1 MGTKHTTMPRTING
15 RYVLL
20 PNPRLGGM
28 ADVYKA
34 NDHQRDGYQ
43 VAVKIFKHGQI
54 EGNILTESFRRETQ
68 ALRELKNPGI
78 VELVDSGTDKQTGE
92 HFLVL
97 EWMERDLA
105 ALLDEA
111 PLEGW
116 DSYWE
121 RIALPILTALS
132 FSHERKCVH
141 RDLKPSNI
149 LIDADGR
156 LKLADFGISKL
167 RGYFRPTVTL
177 REFVSRPF
185 TPPEED
191 DGSYPYTRDVFS
203 FGVVTLKCL
212 TNIDLVDYT
221 SIQTAI
227 ADLDAPPEIIEIIE
241 RSVATDPAERQ
252 PNAEVLLAEL
262 DAIQQK
268 RSRTQKSKI
277 QSCYLKLTPKCLKSL
292 QDTLNTS
299 SENEVQKIILD
310 DLNGE
315 VNCGIRPYKFKNNDG
330 NSEGDHYEVYGSSYR
345 YHVKVDDK
353 RKDHLVIFTA
363 WDTPHSQL
371 EQRRELAWSL
381 PYQFKFGT
389 PTYSYEA
396 VEIIRELQ
404 DAVVEHE
411 ATIKEQVIEKEKQRV
426 FQVWWDILRAKTDWE
441 QRREKALK
449 YLTFSPDS
457 NRVIFQ
463 LAELP
468 EDDII
473 GQSRHVKNSK
483 GFSLLGGDIIEVV
496 GDELHLYVR
505 YGQLDQLPQPGEL
518 YFDTRLA
525 EIALNRQ
532 KSALDAIRYDRAVR
546 SDLRNLLVNPDE
558 IRVPTLGS
566 EIQFIQ
572 NLNESQQEVVR
583 SALSMQDFLLV
594 QGPPGTGKT
603 TFITEV
609 ILQALQQNPE
619 ARILLSSQT
628 HVALDNV
635 LERIQAKNPHLK
647 LIRIGNHERVSEGV
661 HSLLLEEQMGK
672 WREDALANGRDFLAA
687 WSANNGISQ
696 EDLEKAVLFQELKNI
711 VLSLE
716 ALRVELESRKQEREE
731 NFPILENL
739 GERQLPQKSKKIKW
753 EDLGSELQKKVGR
766 SQSVKSENSR
776 EKAKR
781 RILAAQEEEFSRLE
795 EEVEELERKTKYL
808 RDEQKKKVKRLQQV
822 TQVKADQL
830 LRMTSKELE
839 HWSNSLVDPN
849 APEAKLLQQLIN
861 LQTEWFNQFGRNE
874 RFNNPLI
881 KRSQVVAGTCIG
893 ISREIYD
900 VEFDI
905 CIVDEASKATATE
918 ALVPMSR
925 SKKWLL
931 VGDPKQLP
939 PFQDEA
945 SRNTNFLEQYELTS
959 EDVQETLF
967 DRLLRVLPDEC
978 QKMLTTQHRMVEP
991 IGKLISTCFYDGKL
1005 ESSGPE
1011 IDKVLR
1017 KVLPKSVTWLTTS
1030 RLPNNRE
1037 KGANSSFNNSCEVT
1051 VIFQW
1056 LRQLN
1061 QAATEAQRNYKVAV
1075 LSGYAAQ
1082 LKLLKRSLDAEQSG
1096 LEALAIECNTVDAF
1110 QGREADVVIYSVT
1123 RSNKDGKIGFLRDEA
1138 RLNVALSR
1146 GRAGLLIVGD
1156 HQFCRSLSHSPLSN
1170 VLHYI
1175 EQYPEDCICKEISL

>member
-1 MGTKHTTMPRTING
+1 MPRIIND
-15 RYVLL
+15 RYVLF
-20 PNPRLGGM
+20 PNPRIGGM

-34 NDHQRDGYQ
+34 TDYQRDGCQ
-43 VAVKIFKHGQI
+43 VAVKVFKHGQI
-54 EGNILTESFRRETQ
+54 DVGILAESFRRETQ
-68 ALRELKNPGI
+68 ALRELKHQSI
-78 VELVDSGTDKQTGE
+78 VELSDSGKDKQTGE
-92 HFLVL
+92 YFLVL

-105 ALLDEA
+105 ALLNQS

-121 RIALPILTALS
+121 RLAFPILNALA

-149 LIDADGR
+149 LIGADGR

-212 TNIDLVDYT
+212 TNVDLVDYR
-221 SIQTAI
+221 SLQRAI

-241 RSVATDPAERQ
+241 RSIATDPAERQ

-268 RSRTQKSKI
+268 RSRSQ
-277 QSCYLKLTPKCLKSL
+277 LTPKYTCYL
-292 QDTLNTS
+292 QLTRSAVKNLQNEFQI
-299 SENEVQKIILD
+299 SEEEIEKVLLE
-310 DLNGE
+310 DLNAGCA
-315 VNCGIRPYKFKNNDG
+315 VSKKAGDRNNGRSPDNQYSIFG
-330 NSEGDHYEVYGSSYR
+330 FSYR
-345 YHVKVDDK
+345 YLVAAEQ
-353 RKDHLVIFTA
+353 DHLVIINAQSFSSA
-363 WDTPHSQL
+363 IL
-371 EQRRELAWSL
+371 EQNRERSYQP
-381 PYQFKFGT
+381 PYEFRFGR
-389 PTYSYEA
+389 PLVRWEA
-396 VEIIRELQ
+396 EDVIRELRLSIE
-404 DAVVEHE
+404 EHE
-411 ATIKEQVIEKEKQRV
+411 ANLRQSRAEEEKQRI
-426 FQVWWDILRAKTDWE
+426 FRVWWDILRAKTDWE
-441 QRREKALK
+441 QQREKALK
-449 YLTFSPDS
+449 YLTFSPDG

-468 EDDII
+468 EDDIA

-483 GFSLLGGDIIEVV
+483 GFSLLGGDVVEVV
-496 GDELHLYVR
+496 GDELHLYVKD
-505 YGQLDQLPQPGEL
+505 GKLDRLPQVGEL
-518 YFDTRLA
+518 QLDTRLA
-525 EIALNRQ
+525 ENALRRQ

-546 SDLRNLLVNPDE
+546 SDLRNLLINPDE
-558 IRVPTLGS
+558 IQVPTL
-566 EIQFIQ
+566 EFEVQFVQ
-572 NLNESQQEVVR
+572 DLNESQKEVVS

-609 ILQALQQNPE
+609 ILQTLQQNPE

-628 HVALDNV
+628 HVALDNA
-635 LERIQAKNPHLK
+635 LERIQTKNPNLK

-661 HSLLLEEQMGK
+661 HSLLLEEQIEK
-672 WREDALANGRDFLAA
+672 WREDALSKGRNFLTH
-687 WSANNGISQ
+687 WSENNGISQ

-716 ALRVELESRKQEREE
+716 NLRVELESRKQERED
-731 NFPILENL
+731 NFPIIETLR
-739 GERQLPQKSKKIKW
+739 ERQMPRKPTKIKL
-753 EDLGSELQKKVGR
+753 EFLHTELKKREGI
-766 SQSVKSENSR
+766 SQSANVGSSK
-776 EKAKR
+776 EKQKR
-781 RILAAQEEEFSRLE
+781 RISAAQEEEFKRLQE
-795 EEVEELERKTKYL
+795 EIEELEKKTKAL
-808 RDEQKKKVKRLQQV
+808 RDEQKQKVKRLQEI
-822 TQVKADQL
+822 TQIKADEL
-830 LRMTSKELE
+830 LRLTSIELE
-839 HWSNSLVDPN
+839 NRSNNLIDPN
-849 APEAKLLQQLIN
+849 APNAKLLQKLIN
-861 LQTEWFNQFGRNE
+861 LQTEWFDQFGRNE

-893 ISREIYD
+893 ISREIHD
-900 VEFDI
+900 AEFDL

-918 ALVPMSR
+918 VLVPMSR

-945 SRNTNFLEQYELTS
+945 SRNTEFLEQYELTP

-967 DRLLRVLPDEC
+967 DRLLRILPDGC
-978 QKMLTTQHRMVEP
+978 QKMLATQHRMVEP
-991 IGKLISTCFYDGKL
+991 IGKIISTCFYEGKL

-1011 IDKVLR
+1011 IDKVLS
-1017 KVLPKSVTWLTTS
+1017 KVLPRPVTWLTTS
-1030 RLPNNRE
+1030 KLPNSRE
-1037 KGANSSFNNSCEVT
+1037 QSANSSFNNSCEVT
-1051 VIFQW
+1051 AIFQW
-1056 LRQLN
+1056 LKQLN
-1061 QAATEAQRNYKVAV
+1061 QAAMEAQRNYKVAI
-1075 LSGYAAQ
+1075 LSGYAGQ

-1096 LEALAIECNTVDAF
+1096 LQTLAIECNTVDAF
-1110 QGREADVVIYSVT
+1110 QGREADIVIYSVT
-1123 RSNKDGKIGFLRDEA
+1123 RSNKDGKVGFLRDEA

-1146 GRAGLLIVGD
+1146 GRVGLLIVGD
-1156 HQFCRSLSHSPLSN
+1156 HQFYRSLSYSPLSD

-1175 EQYPEDCICKEISL
+1175 EQHPEDCICKELSL

>member
-1 MGTKHTTMPRTING
+1 MPPRIIND
-15 RYVLL
+15 RYFLL
-20 PNPRLGGM
+20 PNPRSGGM

-34 NDHQRDGYQ
+34 TDYQRDGCQ
-43 VAVKIFKHGQI
+43 VAVKVFKHGQI
-54 EGNILTESFRRETQ
+54 DVDILAESFRRETQ
-68 ALRELKNPGI
+68 ALRELKHQSI
-78 VELVDSGTDKQTGE
+78 VELSDSGKDKQTGE
-92 HFLVL
+92 YFLVL

-105 ALLDEA
+105 TLLNES

-121 RIALPILTALS
+121 RLALPILNALA

-149 LIDADGR
+149 LIGADGR

-212 TNIDLVDYT
+212 TDVALVDYG
-221 SIQTAI
+221 SIQKAI

-268 RSRTQKSKI
+268 RSRTQKSKV

-292 QDTLNTS
+292 QDTLGTS
-299 SENEVQKIILD
+299 SENEIQKIILD

-315 VNCGIRPYKFKNNDG
+315 VHCGIRPYKFKNNDG
-330 NSEGDHYEVYGSSYR
+330 NSEGEHYEVYGSSYR

-353 RKDHLVIFTA
+353 RKDHFVIFTV

-381 PYQFKFGT
+381 SYQFKFGT
-389 PTYSYEA
+389 PAYLYES

-411 ATIKEQVIEKEKQRV
+411 ATVKEQVIEKEKQKV
-426 FQVWWDILRAKTDWE
+426 FQSWWDILRAETDWE
-441 QRREKALK
+441 QRREKVLK
-449 YLTFSPDS
+449 YLTFSPNG

-468 EDDII
+468 EDDIA

-483 GFSLLGGDIIEVV
+483 GFSLLGGDVVEVV

-505 YGQLDQLPQPGEL
+505 SGQLDRLPQPGEL

-546 SDLRNLLVNPDE
+546 SDLRNLLVKPDE
-558 IRVPTLGS
+558 IQVSTL
-566 EIQFIQ
+566 EPKIQFIQ
-572 NLNESQQEVVR
+572 NLNESQKEVVR

-609 ILQALQQNPE
+609 ILQTLQQNPE

-628 HVALDNV
+628 HVALDNA
-635 LERIQAKNPHLK
+635 LERIQTKNPNLK

-661 HSLLLEEQMGK
+661 HSLLLEEQMER
-672 WREDALANGRDFLAA
+672 WRENALSKGRDFLAN
-687 WSANNGISQ
+687 WSANNGIFQ
-696 EDLEKAVLFQELKNI
+696 EDLEKAVLFQELRNI
-711 VLSLE
+711 ILSLE
-716 ALRVELESRKQEREE
+716 TLRVELDSRKQEREE
-731 NFPILENL
+731 NFPVINDLK
-739 GERQLPQKSKKIKW
+739 ERKVQRKPVKIKL
-753 EDLGSELQKKVGR
+753 ESLRTELEKGENI
-766 SQSVKSENSR
+766 SQSVNSEGS
-776 EKAKR
+776 KGQQKR
-781 RILAAQEEEFSRLE
+781 SIPAGQEEEANRLE
-795 EEVEELERKTKYL
+795 EEIQGLEEKAKAL
-808 RDEQKKKVKRLQQV
+808 RDEQKQRAKRLQEI
-822 TQVKADQL
+822 TQIKTDDL
-830 LRMTSKELE
+830 LRLTSIELE
-839 HWSNSLVDPN
+839 HRSKSLIDPN
-849 APEAKLLQQLIN
+849 APNAKLLQQLIN
-861 LQTEWFNQFGRNE
+861 LQTAWFDQFGRNE
-874 RFNNPLI
+874 RFNDPLI

-893 ISREIYD
+893 VSRAIHD
-900 VEFDI
+900 AEFDL

-918 ALVPMSR
+918 VLVPMSR

-945 SRNTNFLEQYELTS
+945 SQNTEFLERYELTP

-967 DRLLRVLPDEC
+967 DRLLRTLPDGC
-978 QKMLTTQHRMVEP
+978 QKMLDTQHRMVEP
-991 IGKLISTCFYDGKL
+991 IGKLISTCFYEGQLQSD
-1005 ESSGPE
+1005 GPE
-1011 IDKVLR
+1011 TDEVLSR
-1017 KVLPKSVTWLTTS
+1017 ILPRPVTWLTTS
-1030 RLPNNRE
+1030 KFPNSRE
-1037 KGANSSFNNSCEVT
+1037 KSANSSFDNSCEVT

-1056 LRQLN
+1056 LKQLN
-1061 QAATEAQRNYKVAV
+1061 QAAMKAQKHYKVAV

-1082 LKLLKRSLDAEQSG
+1082 LKLLNRSLDAEQSS
-1096 LEALAIECNTVDAF
+1096 LLALAIECNTVDAF

-1123 RSNKDGKIGFLRDEA
+1123 RSNKDGKVGFLRDEA

-1146 GRAGLLIVGD
+1146 GRVGLLIVGD
-1156 HQFCRSLSHSPLSN
+1156 HQFCRLLNHSPLRD

-1175 EQYPEDCICKEISL
+1175 EQHPEDCICKEASL

>member
-1 MGTKHTTMPRTING
+1 MPRIIND
-15 RYVLL
+15 RYLL
-20 PNPRLGGM
+20 LSNPRTGGM

-34 NDHQRDGYQ
+34 TDDRRDGCQ
-43 VAVKIFKHGQI
+43 VAVKVFKHGQI
-54 EGNILTESFRRETQ
+54 DVDILAESFRREAQ
-68 ALRELKNPGI
+68 ALRELKHPSI
-78 VELVDSGTDKQTGE
+78 VELFDSGTDEETGE
-92 HFLVL
+92 YFLVL
-97 EWMERDLA
+97 EWMEQDLA
-105 ALLDEA
+105 TLLKKT
-111 PLEGW
+111 PMEGW

-121 RIALPILTALS
+121 RLALPILNALA

-149 LIDADGR
+149 LIGADGR

-212 TNIDLVDYT
+212 TNVDLVDYG
-221 SIQTAI
+221 SLQRAI

-262 DAIQQK
+262 AAIQQK
-268 RSRTQKSKI
+268 RSQTQKSKV

-292 QDTLNTS
+292 QDTLGIS
-299 SENEVQKIILD
+299 SENEIQKIILD

-315 VNCGIRPYKFKNNDG
+315 VNCGIRPYKFKNNDS
-330 NSEGDHYEVYGSSYR
+330 NSEGDHYEVYASSYR

-371 EQRRELAWSL
+371 EQKRELAWSL
-381 PYQFKFGT
+381 LYQFKFGT

-411 ATIKEQVIEKEKQRV
+411 ATIKEQVIEKEKQKV

-449 YLTFSPDS
+449 YFTFIPDG

-468 EDDII
+468 EDDIV

-483 GFSLLGGDIIEVV
+483 GFSLLGGDIVEVV

-505 YGQLDQLPQPGEL
+505 YGQPDRLPQPGEL

-546 SDLRNLLVNPDE
+546 SDLRNLLINPDE
-558 IRVPTLGS
+558 IQVSTLES

-572 NLNESQQEVVR
+572 DLNESQQEVVR

-609 ILQALQQNPE
+609 ILQTLQQNPE

-628 HVALDNV
+628 HVALDNA
-635 LERIQAKNPHLK
+635 LERIQARNPNLN

-661 HSLLLEEQMGK
+661 HSLLLEEQMEK
-672 WREDALANGRDFLAA
+672 WREDALAKGRDFLAD
-687 WSANNGISQ
+687 WSANNRISQ
-696 EDLEKAVLFQELKNI
+696 KDLEKAVLFQELKNI

-716 ALRVELESRKQEREE
+716 NLRVELESRKQERED
-731 NFPILENL
+731 NFPVI
-739 GERQLPQKSKKIKW
+739 
-753 EDLGSELQKKVGR
+753 
-766 SQSVKSENSR
+766 ENSR
-776 EKAKR
+776 ERQAPQKPTKVKLESLGAELKKREVISQSANVGSSKEKQKR
-781 RILAAQEEEFSRLE
+781 RISAAQKEEFNRLE
-795 EEVEELERKTKYL
+795 EEIEELEKKAKAF
-808 RDEQKKKVKRLQQV
+808 RDEQKQKVKRLQDM
-822 TQVKADQL
+822 TQVKADEL
-830 LRMTSKELE
+830 LIRLTSKDLE
-839 HWSNSLVDPN
+839 HRSNSLIDPN
-849 APEAKLLQQLIN
+849 APKAKLLQKLIN
-861 LQTEWFNQFGRNE
+861 LQTEWFDQFGRNE
-874 RFNNPLI
+874 RFNDPLI

-893 ISREIYD
+893 IPKQIHD
-900 VEFDI
+900 AEFDL

-918 ALVPMSR
+918 VLVPMSR

-945 SRNTNFLEQYELTS
+945 SRNTEFLEQYELTP

-967 DRLLRVLPDEC
+967 DRLLKILPDGC
-978 QKMLTTQHRMVEP
+978 QKMLATQHRMVEP
-991 IGKLISTCFYDGKL
+991 IGKLISTCFYEGKL

-1011 IDKVLR
+1011 MDKVLS
-1017 KVLPKSVTWLTTS
+1017 KVLPRPVTWSTTS
-1030 RLPNNRE
+1030 KLPNSRE
-1037 KGANSSFNNSCEVT
+1037 QSANSSFNNSCEVT
-1051 VIFQW
+1051 AIFQW
-1056 LRQLN
+1056 LKQLN
-1061 QAATEAQRNYKVAV
+1061 QAAMEAQRNYKVAV
-1075 LSGYAAQ
+1075 LSGYAGQ
-1082 LKLLKRSLDAEQSG
+1082 LKLLKRSLDTEQSG
-1096 LEALAIECNTVDAF
+1096 LQTLAIECNTVDAF
-1110 QGREADVVIYSVT
+1110 QGREADIVIYSVT

-1146 GRAGLLIVGD
+1146 GRVGLLIVGD
-1156 HQFCRSLSHSPLSN
+1156 HQFCRSLSYSPLSD

-1175 EQYPEDCICKEISL
+1175 EQHPEDCICKELS

>member
-1 MGTKHTTMPRTING
+1 MPRIIND
-15 RYVLL
+15 RYLLL
-20 PNPRLGGM
+20 PNPRSGGM

-34 NDHQRDGYQ
+34 NDYQKDGRQ
-43 VAVKIFKHGQI
+43 VAVKVFKHGQI
-54 EGNILTESFRRETQ
+54 ELGVQSESFRREKQ
-68 ALRELKNPGI
+68 ILAELKHPSI
-78 VELVDSGTDKQTGE
+78 IELLDSGQDQQTKE
-92 HFLVL
+92 QFLVL
-97 EWMERDLA
+97 EWVEKNLEG
-105 ALLDEA
+105 LLKES

-121 RIALPILTALS
+121 RIALPILTALA
-132 FSHERKCVH
+132 FSHERQCVH

-149 LIDADGR
+149 LVGQDGR
-156 LKLADFGISKL
+156 IKLADFGISKL
-167 RGYFRPTVTL
+167 RSYFHPTVTL

-191 DGSYPYTRDVFS
+191 DGSYQYSRDVFS

-212 TNIDLVDYT
+212 TNIDIVDYA

-268 RSRTQKSKI
+268 RSRSQLTRKYT
-277 QSCYLKLTPKCLKSL
+277 CYLQLTRSAVNNL
-292 QDTLNTS
+292 QNELQM
-299 SENEVQKIILD
+299 SEEEIEKVLLE
-310 DLNGE
+310 DLNAGCA
-315 VNCGIRPYKFKNNDG
+315 VAKKTGDKNNGRSSDNQYSIFG
-330 NSEGDHYEVYGSSYR
+330 FSYR
-345 YHVKVDDK
+345 YLVAAEQ
-353 RKDHLVIFTA
+353 DHLVIINAQSFSSA
-363 WDTPHSQL
+363 IL
-371 EQRRELAWSL
+371 EQNRERSYQP
-381 PYQFKFGT
+381 PYEFKFGR
-389 PTYSYEA
+389 PLVRWEA
-396 VEIIRELQ
+396 EDVIRELRLSIE
-404 DAVVEHE
+404 EHE
-411 ATIKEQVIEKEKQRV
+411 ANLRQSRAEEEKQRI
-426 FQVWWDILRAKTDWE
+426 FRVWWDILRAKTDWE

-468 EDDII
+468 EDDIV

-483 GFSLLGGDIIEVV
+483 GFSLLGGDVIEVV

-505 YGQLDQLPQPGEL
+505 YGQLDRLPQPDEL

-532 KSALDAIRYDRAVR
+532 KSSLDAIRYDRAVR
-546 SDLRNLLVNPDE
+546 SDLRNLLINPDE
-558 IRVPTLGS
+558 IQVSTIES

-572 NLNESQQEVVR
+572 ALNESQQEVVR

-609 ILQALQQNPE
+609 ILQTLQQNPE

-628 HVALDNV
+628 HVALDNA
-635 LERIQAKNPHLK
+635 LERIQARNPNLN

-661 HSLLLEEQMGK
+661 HSLLLEEQMEK
-672 WREDALANGRDFLAA
+672 WREEALAKGRDFLAA

-696 EDLEKAVLFQELKNI
+696 EDLEKAVLFKELKNI

-716 ALRVELESRKQEREE
+716 TLRVELESRKQEREE
-731 NFPILENL
+731 NFPIIENL
-739 GERQLPQKSKKIKW
+739 RERQAPRKSKKIKL
-753 EDLGSELQKKVGR
+753 DNLRAELERKESISQSAKVG
-766 SQSVKSENSR
+766 SSK

-781 RILAAQEEEFSRLE
+781 KISAAQEEEFSRLE
-795 EEVEELERKTKYL
+795 EEIEELEKKAKVL
-808 RDEQKKKVKRLQQV
+808 RDEQKQKVKRLQEI
-822 TQVKADQL
+822 TQVKADEL
-830 LRMTSKELE
+830 LRLTSKELE
-839 HWSNSLVDPN
+839 HQSNSLIDPN
-849 APEAKLLQQLIN
+849 APNAKLLQQLIN
-861 LQTEWFNQFGRNE
+861 LQTEWFDQFGRNE

-893 ISREIYD
+893 ISREIHD
-900 VEFDI
+900 AEFDL

-918 ALVPMSR
+918 VLVPMSR

-945 SRNTNFLEQYELTS
+945 SRNTDFLEQYELTP

-967 DRLLRVLPDEC
+967 DRLLRILPDEC
-978 QKMLTTQHRMVEP
+978 QKMLVTQHRMVGP

-1005 ESSGPE
+1005 ESSGPD

-1017 KVLPKSVTWLTTS
+1017 RVLPRPVTWLTTS
-1030 RLPNNRE
+1030 KLPNSRE
-1037 KGANSSFNNSCEVT
+1037 QNANSSFNNSCEVT

-1056 LRQLN
+1056 LKQLN
-1061 QAATEAQRNYKVAV
+1061 QAAMEAQRNYKVAV

-1110 QGREADVVIYSVT
+1110 QGREADIVIYSVT

-1146 GRAGLLIVGD
+1146 GRIGLLIVGD
-1156 HQFCRSLSHSPLSN
+1156 HQFCRSLSYSPLSD

-1175 EQYPEDCICKEISL
+1175 EQHPEDCICKELS

>member
-1 MGTKHTTMPRTING
+1 MPRIIND

-34 NDHQRDGYQ
+34 SDYQRDGCQ

-54 EGNILTESFRRETQ
+54 EGNILTESFRRETH
-68 ALRELKNPGI
+68 ALRELKHPSI
-78 VELVDSGTDKQTGE
+78 VELIDSGRDKQTGE
-92 HFLVL
+92 YFLVL

-111 PLEGW
+111 QLEGW

-121 RIALPILTALS
+121 RLALPILNALS

-149 LIDADGR
+149 LIGADGR

-185 TPPEED
+185 TPPEDD

-212 TNIDLVDYT
+212 TDVDLVDY
-221 SIQTAI
+221 SSLQKAI

-268 RSRTQKSKI
+268 RSRTQRSKV
-277 QSCYLKLTPKCLKSL
+277 QSCYLKLTQKCLNNL
-292 QDTLNTS
+292 RETLVIS
-299 SENEVQKIILD
+299 SESEIQKIIID

-315 VNCGIRPYKFKNNDG
+315 VNCGIRPYKFKNNDS
-330 NSEGDHYEVYGSSYR
+330 NSKGEHYELYGSSYR
-345 YHVKVDDK
+345 YHVKVDNK

-411 ATIKEQVIEKEKQRV
+411 ATIKEQVIEKEKQKV

-441 QRREKALK
+441 QQREKSLK

-468 EDDII
+468 EDDIV

-483 GFSLLGGDIIEVV
+483 GFSLLGGDVIEVV

-505 YGQLDQLPQPGEL
+505 YGQLDRLPQPGEL
-518 YFDTRLA
+518 YLDTRLA

-532 KSALDAIRYDRAVR
+532 KGALDAIRYDRAVR
-546 SDLRNLLVNPDE
+546 SDLRNILINPDE
-558 IRVPTLGS
+558 IQVPTLES

-572 NLNESQQEVVR
+572 DLNESQQEVVR

-609 ILQALQQNPE
+609 ILQTLQQNPE

-628 HVALDNV
+628 HVALDNA
-635 LERIQAKNPHLK
+635 LERIQAKNSNLK

-661 HSLLLEEQMGK
+661 HSLLLEEQMEK
-672 WREDALANGRDFLAA
+672 WREDAIAKGRDFLAA
-687 WSANNGISQ
+687 WSTNNGISQ

-716 ALRVELESRKQEREE
+716 ALRIELESRRQEREE
-731 NFPILENL
+731 NFPIIENL
-739 GERQLPQKSKKIKW
+739 SERQVPRKSKKIKL
-753 EDLGSELQKKVGR
+753 EALRAELEKKESISQSAKVG
-766 SQSVKSENSR
+766 SSKEKS
-776 EKAKR
+776 KR
-781 RILAAQEEEFSRLE
+781 RISAAQEEEFSRLE
-795 EEVEELERKTKYL
+795 EEIEELEKKAKDL
-808 RDEQKKKVKRLQQV
+808 RNEQKQKVKRLQEI
-822 TQVKADQL
+822 TQVKADEL
-830 LRMTSKELE
+830 LRLTSKQLE
-839 HWSNSLVDPN
+839 HQSNSLIDPN
-849 APEAKLLQQLIN
+849 APNAKLLQQLIN
-861 LQTEWFNQFGRNE
+861 LQTEWFDQFGRNE

-893 ISREIYD
+893 IPREIHD
-900 VEFDI
+900 AEFDL

-918 ALVPMSR
+918 VLVPMSR

-945 SRNTNFLEQYELTS
+945 SRNTDFLEQYELTP

-967 DRLLRVLPDEC
+967 DRLLNILPDEC
-978 QKMLTTQHRMVEP
+978 QKMLATQHRMVEP
-991 IGKLISTCFYDGKL
+991 IGKLISTCFYDKKL

-1017 KVLPKSVTWLTTS
+1017 RVLPRPVTWLTTS
-1030 RLPNNRE
+1030 KLPNSRE
-1037 KGANSSFNNSCEVT
+1037 QRANSSFNNSCEVT

-1056 LRQLN
+1056 LKQLN
-1061 QAATEAQRNYKVAV
+1061 QVATEAQKNYKVAV

-1096 LEALAIECNTVDAF
+1096 LQGLAIECNTVDAF
-1110 QGREADVVIYSVT
+1110 QGREADIVIYSVT

-1146 GRAGLLIVGD
+1146 GRVGLLIVGD
-1156 HQFCRSLSHSPLSN
+1156 HQFCRSLSHSPLSD

-1175 EQYPEDCICKEISL
+1175 EQHPEDCICKEISL